1 MTEPDGLFTRRLM
14 LGQHLK
20 RLRGAR
26 TLREVAAFVNLSDA
40 TISRIERGKQAILP
54 SNVRLLCQYYGVG
67 APEVDMLVRQAQ
79 ESEDRG
85 SLLLDSDSVP
95 DWAESFGNLQLESV
109 ESKVF
114 QALLVPGPLQTAAYT
129 REIAAASG
137 SVAVPVD
144 RQISRRAALRKRI
157 EEGSWTFHAILDAAA
172 LNRTVGDGVLMAEQL
187 AELEA
192 MCSLPNLRLQV
203 LPVSSGAHGAM
214 TSSFTM
220 LRYHDQNAM
229 NAVFVELE
237 RAMWTA
243 EKPKDL
249 ARYGA
254 IFDRLEEQALTP
266 DETREWMA
274 SLGSYYRANGGSS
287 GWTAP

>member
-20 RLRGAR
+20 KLRGAR

-157 EEGSWTFHAILDAAA
+157 EEGWAFHAILDAAA

-187 AELEA
+187 AELA
-192 MCSLPNLRLQV
+192 TMSRSLPNLRLQV
-203 LPVSSGAHGAM
+203 LPLSSGAHGAM

-220 LRYHDQNAM
+220 LRYHEQIAM
-229 NAVFVELE
+229 TAVFVELE

-254 IFDRLEEQALTP
+254 IFARLEEQALTP
-266 DETREWMA
+266 DETCEWMD
-274 SLGSYYRANGGSS
+274 SLGAYYRANGGSS
-287 GWTAP
+287 GWIAP